1 MSEKEHKTKPEI
13 KVGKTVSADGYTKT
27 TEVKP
32 DEPKKASKGINLS
45 GMIEGSERLET
56 IVKRDEKIIEIHFP
70 KNENYKDWD
79 LKTLSGEIV
88 RTYKSTYRRF
98 TVQFIFSSRTLIT
111 II

>member
-1 MSEKEHKTKPEI
+1 MTEKKGKAEQHIDTE
-13 KVGKTVSADGYTKT
+13 KTVSADGYAKAIQ
-27 TEVKP
+27 VKP
-32 DEPKKASKGINLS
+32 DEPKKASKGISLS
-45 GMIEGSERLET
+45 GMIEGSERLEM
-56 IVKRDEKIIEIHFP
+56 IVKKDQKIIEIYFP
-70 KNENYKDWD
+70 KDENYKDWD